1 MNVKGVHDDD
11 SKDEGGSVQSGI
23 SDKEDYP
30 HDELPELLEDIYRG
44 GFMDDEL
51 EDLGSGQVR
60 CCAEWFGSAVSS
72 EFQSCSGVLSSSFG
86 SVLLLCLGLPGF
98 SAGLGLALQSLVS
111 AGREELCS

>member
-1 MNVKGVHDDD
+1 MFTFPK
-11 SKDEGGSVQSGI
+11 VQAVRFSAACF
-23 SDKEDYP
+23 SP
-30 HDELPELLEDIYRG
+30 
-44 GFMDDEL
+44 F
-51 EDLGSGQVR
+51 LGCAVR